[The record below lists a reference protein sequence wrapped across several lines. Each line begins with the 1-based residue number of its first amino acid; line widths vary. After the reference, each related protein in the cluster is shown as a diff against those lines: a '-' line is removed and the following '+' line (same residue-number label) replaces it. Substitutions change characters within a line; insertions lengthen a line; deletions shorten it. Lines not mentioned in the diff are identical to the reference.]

1 MTTRI
6 LGIESSCDET
16 AAAVVADGREILSS
30 IVASQLDIHR
40 KYGGVVPE
48 LASREHLRQIVPVVR
63 EALEQAAIKLADID
77 AIGVTQGPGL
87 VGSLLVGVTYGKVLA
102 SELGK
107 PLVAVNHLEGHVHAV
122 FLEAHREGKSPELP
136 AICLIVSGGHTL
148 LYHVSRAS
156 QNGDAANRA
165 FQYRRLGGTRD
176 DAAGEAYDKVARLL
190 ALGYP
195 GGPIIDQIAAQV
207 SGNNPAS
214 TGAAADAAPTPKA
227 LSFRGRIPPEESA
240 FSSEVAKS
248 RFLAPLGTTPTEG
261 LSAATF
267 DQKNELKFSPVKIK
281 GNPYDFSFSGIKT
294 AVLYYVRAHPEF
306 NDEIKARN
314 KALQEGRRKVADL
327 LPLCSPRTL
336 SLIVNFQSAVVND
349 LVTRTLDAASETGSR
364 AVLVSGGVAANSELR
379 QQFSSKA
386 AAKGVDVFFPS
397 RALSTDN
404 AAMIAAA
411 AYPHL
416 LAGDLATPE
425 LNADPN
431 LRLA

>member
-1 MTTRI
+1 MPTRI

-16 AAAVVADGREILSS
+16 AAAVVVDGRKILSS
-30 IVASQLDIHR
+30 VVSSQLDIHR

-63 EALEQAAIKLADID
+63 EALLQAGLDFGDID
-77 AIGVTQGPGL
+77 AVGVTQGPGL

-102 SELGK
+102 TELNK
-107 PLVAVNHLEGHVHAV
+107 PLVPVNHLEGHVHAV
-122 FLEAHREGKSPELP
+122 FLEAHGAGKIPELP

-148 LYHVSRAS
+148 LCEVRPAAG
-156 QNGDAANRA
+156 NGDGAPRGFA
-165 FQYRRLGGTRD
+165 YRRLGGTRD

-195 GGPIIDQIAAQV
+195 GGPIIDQIAAQ
-207 SGNNPAS
+207 A
-214 TGAAADAAPTPKA
+214 
-227 LSFRGRIPPEESA
+227 RGS
-240 FSSEVAKS
+240 
-248 RFLAPLGTTPTEG
+248 LGTRRNET
-261 LSAATF
+261 AASGAKITG
-267 DQKNELKFSPVKIK
+267 DKDALRFSPVKIK

-306 NDEIKARN
+306 TEEIEART
-314 KALQEGRRKVADL
+314 KALQQGLRKASDL

-336 SLIVNFQSAVVND
+336 SLISNFQTAVVQD
-349 LVTRTLDAASETGSR
+349 LVTRTLEAASETN
-364 AVLVSGGVAANSELR
+364 AHTVLVSGGVAANSELR
-379 QQFSSKA
+379 ERFTAKA
-386 AAKGVDVFFPS
+386 AALGVEVFFPS

-416 LAGDLATPE
+416 LAGDLAAPD
-425 LNADPN
+425 LNAEPN

>member
-1 MTTRI
+1 MPTRI

-16 AAAVVADGREILSS
+16 AASVVVDGRQILSS
-30 IVASQLDIHR
+30 VVSSQLDIHR

-63 EALEQAAIKLADID
+63 EALDQAGLTLADID
-77 AIGVTQGPGL
+77 AVGVTQGPGL

-102 SELGK
+102 TELKK
-107 PLVAVNHLEGHVHAV
+107 PLVPVNHLEGHVHAV
-122 FLEAHREGKSPELP
+122 FLEAHLAGQTPALP
-136 AICLIVSGGHTL
+136 AVCLIVSGGHTL
-148 LYHVSRAS
+148 LYHVQTAAGD
-156 QNGDAANRA
+156 GDAAGST

-195 GGPIIDQIAAQV
+195 GGPIIDQIAGKV
-207 SGNNPAS
+207 
-214 TGAAADAAPTPKA
+214 AA
-227 LSFRGRIPPEESA
+227 
-240 FSSEVAKS
+240 
-248 RFLAPLGTTPTEG
+248 LGDRLQDKDG
-261 LSAATF
+261 LHF
-267 DQKNELKFSPVKIK
+267 GPVKIK

-306 NDEIKARN
+306 AEEIEARK
-314 KALQEGRRKVADL
+314 KALQQGLRKAAEL
-327 LPLCSPRTL
+327 LPLCSPRTQ
-336 SLIVNFQSAVVND
+336 SLIRNFQAAVVND
-349 LVTRTLDAASETGSR
+349 LVTRTLEAAAETGSR
-364 AVLVSGGVAANSELR
+364 TVMVSGGVAANAELR
-379 QQFSSKA
+379 ERFTSKA
-386 AAKGVDVFFPS
+386 ASSGVSVYFPS

-416 LAGDLATPE
+416 LAGDLAGPD